1 MTVGSNISEV
11 LEQRLTYI
19 VGANVIPLDI
29 NIVISLSAVIF
40 VLAVCVLI
48 VLIYLYLNSRKKSL
62 SIGMHQ
68 QNMELVAIG

>member
-19 VGANVIPLDI
+19 VDEANVIPLE
-29 NIVISLSAVIF
+29 IVLPLSAVII

-48 VLIYLYLNSRKKSL
+48 VIIYLYLNSRKKSL